1 MAKQVIQVITI
12 LILAVVLFLASGCD
26 GFDDPST
33 VEARNR
39 IRRAQ
44 AQRIQTQNA
53 IAEREAEQRLLFAA
67 QRHEMA
73 MDMQWVVLSVAL
85 AAGACAVLTYSG
97 VGAYR
102 IYTESK
108 RRDCLARAQALKA
121 EATLIRERRLR
132 AEVSARLREIAAEGR
147 AIPVEMGGITRRERE
162 PLEVS

>member
-12 LILAVVLFLASGCD
+12 LVVVLFLASGCD
-26 GFDDPST
+26 WFDNPST

-44 AQRIQTQNA
+44 AQRIEIQNA
-53 IAEREAEQRLLFAA
+53 TVEREAEQRLLFAA

-73 MDMQWVVLSVAL
+73 MNMKWVVLFIALAVGACVAL
-85 AAGACAVLTYSG
+85 VYGGAGAH
-97 VGAYR
+97 R
-102 IYTESK
+102 IYAESK
-108 RRDCLARAQALKA
+108 RHYSLARAQELKA
-121 EATLIRERRLR
+121 EATLIRERRLK
-132 AEVSARLREIAAEGR
+132 AEVSARLREIAAEGQ